1 MRTVILTKEYT
12 NEHGNIKPIG
22 TAFTC
27 REEKIKELAV
37 KGVIEIDK
45 RFKEP
50 KAKRSK
56 IIIENTNIEK

>member
-1 MRTVILTKEYT
+1 MKTVILIKEYT
-12 NEHGNIKPIG
+12 NEHGHIKPIG
-22 TAFTC
+22 TKFIC
-27 REEKIKELAV
+27 REEKIKELAE

-56 IIIENTNIEK
+56 VVIENTNIGK